1 MQEIN
6 FDGRLFSFIEDRD
19 RSTSVRGHTL
29 LRLSEF
35 SPLQVNTTDIE
46 TLKNTEV
53 ELTSAV
59 FVKHSD
65 SNDSNVL
72 DKTFIGVKRC
82 STRSFVMCTGGT
94 TMKSILRYIQLEKY
108 EECTN
113 QENVLIT
120 L

>member
-29 LRLSEF
+29 LRLCEF
-35 SPLQVNTTDIE
+35 SPLKVITTATE

-72 DKTFIGVKRC
+72 DKTFIGVKR
-82 STRSFVMCTGGT
+82 SSKSFVMCTGGT